1 MSVRGNEGSTGSRSA
16 AEVAPSTAS
25 VPLHPMRR
33 SIRVRWHTAVLLT
46 SLDPK
51 VEFHERCET
60 LVVNL
65 HGCALRTGSTLPR
78 GTPVQL
84 QVSGNVIIGRVV
96 DVVSIADHESCWML
110 GIALDLPGNFWGIP
124 NPPKEW
130 DAMAQPAPR
139 EASPGTSDE
148 QSQKSST
155 AEKFTIWP
163 SAFGPAAQGTSTPS
177 PREPRTPSRD
187 SQEDGFRAT
196 VPTVGK
202 IDSGQS
208 QSESSRAIEAGLV
221 HLQSEIEQR
230 AAAEWMR
237 LRSQAEQI
245 VQGAGTQLRSELEQ
259 GLIAWREERAGVE
272 GKVQELLR
280 LREQIEV
287 RLNTGADLLRGEV
300 PLREQMIDQARQELR
315 ALIRDF
321 QEKAAADSTARE
333 AISAQVAQTLQAR
346 ADEESLFQQHRI
358 EQQAAQQAI
367 SDEVARS
374 RQVRELVESLVRS
387 LPDTIE
393 TQVQE
398 RAQAMLAQL
407 RDDLGRDLS
416 AQARSDLD
424 GLDKRLQRI
433 VGEATQELRPILS
446 QEFERQQKHL
456 LDATAARLAELREV
470 EASLRDSARESAA
483 SVAVESERALAQ
495 MREQLQYVFADHQER
510 IEQGN
515 KDAASAL
522 QAVAGNLLTSMRHA
536 LLEDLGREQE
546 QVRQLVQTKIEEQL
560 RDAPQTAEAALQER
574 AKPMLDSL
582 HQELLKTF
590 EQRQQSFETA
600 HAAATAQ
607 LRQLEKRTDELA
619 ARVDVELQ
627 AHTEKTIHAAVAQIT
642 EQLQQAAAG
651 VREAHLTTAQAELD
665 RTLGP
670 LVSQAGEAAAD
681 LRLSFES
688 LQQHTTAGEAASAQL
703 HQEVQDA
710 AAHLVELRELEA
722 SLRNSARESAASVAV
737 ESERALAQM
746 REQLQDVF
754 AEQQERVEQG
764 NKDAVIAL
772 QAVAGNLLT
781 SMRHGLLNDLGREQE
796 QVRQLV
802 QTKIEEQLRDAQQTA
817 QAALQERAKQVLDS
831 LHRELLNTFEDRQ
844 QSFETAHAAATAQLR
859 QLEKRTD
866 ELAARVDVELQA
878 HTEKTITRRSRKS
891 PNSCSGP
898 RRAFERLT

>member
-1 MSVRGNEGSTGSRSA
+1 
-16 AEVAPSTAS
+16 
-25 VPLHPMRR
+25 MRR
-33 SIRVRWHTAVLLT
+33 STRVRLQIAVLLT

-51 VEFHERCET
+51 IEFHERCET

-65 HGCALRTGSTLPR
+65 HGCALRAGSTLPR

-96 DVVSIADHESCWML
+96 EVVPIADHESSWML

-124 NPPKEW
+124 NPPKDW
-130 DAMAQPAPR
+130 DAMAPPAPR

-148 QSQKSST
+148 QSPESST

-196 VPTVGK
+196 VPTVGN

-237 LRSQAEQI
+237 LRSQTEQHIREAE
-245 VQGAGTQLRSELEQ
+245 TQHRSELEQ

-280 LREQIEV
+280 LREQVEV
-287 RLNTGADLLRGEV
+287 R
-300 PLREQMIDQARQELR
+300 
-315 ALIRDF
+315 
-321 QEKAAADSTARE
+321 
-333 AISAQVAQTLQAR
+333 LQAR
-346 ADEESLFQQHRI
+346 AAEESLFQQHRI

-367 SDEVARS
+367 SDEVGRAC
-374 RQVRELVESLVRS
+374 QARELVESMMRS

-416 AQARSDLD
+416 TQARSDLD

-433 VGEATQELRPILS
+433 VGEANQELRPILS
-446 QEFERQQKHL
+446 QEFERQEKHFR
-456 LDATAARLAELREV
+456 DATAARLAELREL

-495 MREQLQYVFADHQER
+495 MREQLQNVIAEHQER
-510 IEQGN
+510 VEQGN
-515 KDAASAL
+515 KDAVIAL

-546 QVRQLVQTKIEEQL
+546 QVRQLVQTKIEDPL
-560 RDAPQTAEAALQER
+560 RDALQTAEAALQER

-582 HQELLKTF
+582 HQELLNTF
-590 EQRQQSFETA
+590 EDRQQSFETA

-681 LRLSFES
+681 VRLTFES
-688 LQQHTTAGEAASAQL
+688 LQQHTTGRRGCECAAPPGSAG
-703 HQEVQDA
+703 
-710 AAHLVELRELEA
+710 
-722 SLRNSARESAASVAV
+722 
-737 ESERALAQM
+737 
-746 REQLQDVF
+746 
-754 AEQQERVEQG
+754 
-764 NKDAVIAL
+764 
-772 QAVAGNLLT
+772 
-781 SMRHGLLNDLGREQE
+781 
-796 QVRQLV
+796 
-802 QTKIEEQLRDAQQTA
+802 
-817 QAALQERAKQVLDS
+817 
-831 LHRELLNTFEDRQ
+831 
-844 QSFETAHAAATAQLR
+844 
-859 QLEKRTD
+859 
-866 ELAARVDVELQA
+866 
-878 HTEKTITRRSRKS
+878 RSGS
-891 PNSCSGP
+891 PG
-898 RRAFERLT
+898 